1 MAKISVG
8 TLTVFNHEVHD
19 WIIYKDRLE
28 QWFLANDVELEEK
41 TGNKRRAILLSSLA
55 EQTYRLL
62 RDLALPKEVGTL
74 TYTSVITLLDSHFQP
89 KKCGFAERSK
99 FHGATQSSGESLAE
113 WAARVRGLATH
124 CAFGEAVFED
134 AIRDRFVLGLAP
146 GPERDKLFTLEMEEL
161 TLSKALAM
169 AEGVRCAREGSRQTA
184 PGAAPPD
191 PLHVFKMAAAPR
203 TAAARAPGSTQ
214 AARDGGGGSA
224 GPVTCSACGYEGH
237 QLPTCKFTR
246 YKCKKCGVKGHLR
259 RVCPGKN
266 LVRQHFVECSAS
278 CNEDDV
284 LTM

>member
-41 TGNKRRAILLSSLA
+41 TGKKRRAILLSSLA

-74 TYTSVITLLDSHFQP
+74 TYTSVIALLDSHFQP

-161 TLSKALAM
+161 TWSKALAM